1 MVALGYYD
9 NLKEDK
15 QEMARNIQKKKK
27 KKKK

>member
-15 QEMARNIQKKKK
+15 QEMARNIQKRRRKIKK
-27 KKKK
+27 